1 MAKMAGIE
9 RAGSP
14 SDVKGQPAKK
24 ALTLAKL
31 EAKSGDAASERPK
44 SLVVGP
50 QVIVSDLPDSTN
62 DVQTIRRPD
71 LVNPPKF
78 PKPVLLPSM
87 VMLPAHA
94 RKVAVSPPLCH
105 PPRPWCAKHQGPATF
120 LGAPGPPPTPAGP
133 I

>member
-1 MAKMAGIE
+1 MPRLPLIE

-14 SDVKGQPAKK
+14 SNVNGEPSKK
-24 ALTLAKL
+24 ALTLPKL

-44 SLVVGP
+44 SLVAGP

-71 LVNPPKF
+71 LVNPPRL
-78 PKPVLLPSM
+78 PRPIVLPSM

-94 RKVAVSPPLCH
+94 RKAAVTPPIDQTVQTEIPKSQDL
-105 PPRPWCAKHQGPATF
+105 ATV
-120 LGAPGPPPTPAGP
+120 LA
-133 I
+133 